1 MNNPLAKT
9 LLIHNNKT
17 MEKLI
22 KSIHLFS
29 LLLFTSLLTSCV
41 SSGLKVINSLAKS
54 KEFESYLNVPY
65 ADKKNN
71 DLNLY
76 VPKNLEVKATVVFFY
91 GGCWGHCSQLNK
103 DDYLFVVDT
112 LIQQGYAVVVPDY
125 RKFPKVGFTEII
137 QDAKLAT
144 LWTLQHLKDYG
155 VDNKNIFLM
164 GHSAGAH
171 MAAML
176 VDDEKFL
183 GEDLNKIN
191 GFIGLAGPYDFYP
204 FTAQY
209 MYELFS
215 PENNYFNALPI
226 NFINGNE
233 PPHLLLQGKTD
244 KSVFVH
250 NSVNLGEKLSQYSS
264 DHKVILYEKMSH
276 SKIILG
282 LSRPLRNRLTVLN
295 DINDFIENHSQN

>member
-17 MEKLI
+17 MKKVI
-22 KSIHLFS
+22 RSSRLF
-29 LLLFTSLLTSCV
+29 LLLLLSSLLTSCV
-41 SSGLKVINSLAKS
+41 SGGLKVINSLAKS
-54 KEFESYLNVPY
+54 KEFESYLNLPY
-65 ADKKNN
+65 ADKEHNI
-71 DLNLY
+71 LNLY
-76 VPKNLEVKATVVFFY
+76 VPKNKEVKATVVFFY
-91 GGCWGHCSQLNK
+91 GGCWGHCSELNK

-112 LIQQGYAVVVPDY
+112 LIQQGYAVVVSDY
-125 RKFPKVGFTEII
+125 RKFPKVGFAEII

-144 LWTLQHLKDYG
+144 LWTLKHLTDYG
-155 VDNKNIFLM
+155 IDNKNVFLM

-176 VDDEKFL
+176 VDDERLL
-183 GEDLNKIN
+183 GEDLNKIT

-215 PENNYFNALPI
+215 PENDYYNALPI

-233 PPHLLLQGKTD
+233 PPHLLLQGKKDT
-244 KSVFVH
+244 KVFIH
-250 NSVNLGEKLSQYSS
+250 NSVNLGKKLSQYSS
-264 DHKVILYEKMSH
+264 DHKVILYENMSH

-282 LSRPLRNRLTVLN
+282 LSRPLRNKLTVIN
-295 DINDFIENHSQN
+295 DINDFIKTHSQN